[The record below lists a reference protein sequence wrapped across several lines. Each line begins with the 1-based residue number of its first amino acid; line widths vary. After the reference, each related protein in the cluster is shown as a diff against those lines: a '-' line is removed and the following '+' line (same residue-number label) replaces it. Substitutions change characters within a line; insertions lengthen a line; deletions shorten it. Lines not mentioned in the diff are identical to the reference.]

1 MKPTAPSSIEDQH
14 LQPAATH
21 VAGHPDWQALADA
34 ARVTPGSHVNLPR
47 DHDPGRH
54 TPGLARDSGES
65 ELAEAKALLLDLQ
78 DRFFA
83 AAEHALVVVLQAID
97 AAGKDGTIKHVMSGL
112 NPVGVDVCSFKAP
125 TPIEAAHDY
134 LWRYHRVLPERGRIA
149 VFNRSYYE
157 AVLTTRVHPEVLDPA
172 VASTE
177 LHHLWHRRFQE
188 INEWERYLHDNG
200 TVIVKLFL
208 NLSKSEQKRRFL
220 ERLENPQK
228 NWKFSVNDLAE
239 RAHWDDY
246 QLAFQEMLTH
256 TSTAWAPWYVVP
268 ADHKWFSHL
277 TTSAVLVQ
285 SLRGMDPK
293 YPALTDAARERL
305 TAAKSRLDSEPG

>member
-1 MKPTAPSSIEDQH
+1 MKTTTAKPADGQR
-14 LQPAATH
+14 LQSTAAPFH
-21 VAGHPDWQALADA
+21 GCPDWQALADA
-34 ARVTPGSHVNLPR
+34 ARVDPGSHVNLFR
-47 DHDPGRH
+47 DYDPGRH
-54 TPGLARDSGES
+54 TPGLARDGGES
-65 ELAEAKALLLDLQ
+65 ELAQAKVLLLDLQ

-112 NPVGVDVCSFKAP
+112 NPVGVDVYSFKEP

-149 VFNRSYYE
+149 VFNRSHYE
-157 AVLTTRVHPEVLDPA
+157 AVLTTRVHPEFLDPP
-172 VASTE
+172 VAPAE
-177 LHHLWHRRFQE
+177 LHRLWHRRFQE
-188 INEWERYLHDNG
+188 INHWERYLHDNG

-220 ERLENPQK
+220 QRLENPQK

-246 QLAFQEMLTH
+246 QIAFHEMLSH
-256 TSTAWAPWYVVP
+256 TSTTWAPWYVVP

-285 SLRGMDPK
+285 ALRGMNPN
-293 YPALTDAARERL
+293 YPDLTDAERVRL
-305 TAAKSRLDSEPG
+305 TEAKSRLDSEPC